1 MKRADRRCQGSPV
14 EVPRGRERKAFFW
27 TTELCGR
34 VGAPPESME
43 RGREGGG
50 KQTRRDHKA
59 SFSGSVADSHHH
71 HHHHIIK
78 ASRLDSPHPKNGS
91 DSNRNSPPAIRIPPF
106 IHPSNDMCSTRSNP
120 PSSPCKQSAPFQ
132 TPHPCSPFSSI
143 PSSTFID
150 IISALLS
157 ATSPPRVHVSAFVLL
172 IPIHPH
178 SLS

>member
-1 MKRADRRCQGSPV
+1 MRF
-14 EVPRGRERKAFFW
+14 REGLNERHFFW
-27 TTELCGR
+27 STELCGR
-34 VGAPPESME
+34 VGAPQESME

-50 KQTRRDHKA
+50 KQTRQDHKA
-59 SFSGSVADSHHH
+59 SFSGSVTDSHHH
-71 HHHHIIK
+71 HIFTSKHP
-78 ASRLDSPHPKNGS
+78 DSIFHMLRRVTTVTGIL
-91 DSNRNSPPAIRIPPF
+91 PPPSVYLHSF
-106 IHPSNDMCSTRSNP
+106 IHDMCSTRTNP